1 MNAAPPSPDLQLS
14 QVAFVTETLGD
25 IAQAVGTPQ
34 FLQVVYES
42 LVRFVDFD
50 AVHLDYDRVSPS
62 GQRSIGWIGS
72 FGRDRELVEQVMR
85 HYYGSYASEDATY
98 EGIADKRDVH
108 LIQISAQKVASELR
122 HLFFDIGNIHDECV
136 VAGVT
141 NGTRYSISMARSR
154 RLPSF
159 SLKELSLLKQFAH
172 VVLPLAAIHK
182 RLIGAI
188 SPDDGRQDTS
198 DNNLL
203 AQWLPHLHSKLT
215 ARETHVCSS
224 FIQGMTTPAIA
235 QSMGLKPST
244 VDTYAKRAFAKL
256 GVDSRRQLM
265 ALVLKNAPLRHDSDG
280 V

>member
-1 MNAAPPSPDLQLS
+1 MNAARPSPDIQLS

-25 IAQAVGTPQ
+25 IAQAVGAPQ
-34 FLQVVYES
+34 FIEVVYES

-50 AVHLDYDRVSPS
+50 AVHLDYERVSPS
-62 GQRSIGWIGS
+62 GQRSVGWIGS
-72 FGRDRELVEQVMR
+72 SGRDHELVEQVMR
-85 HYYGSYASEDATY
+85 HYYRSYASEDTTY
-98 EGIADKRDVH
+98 GGIEDKRDVQ

-122 HLFFDIGNIHDECV
+122 HLFFDIGDIHDECV

-141 NGTRYSISMARSR
+141 DGTRYSISMARSA

-172 VVLPLAAIHK
+172 VVLPLSAVHK

-188 SPDDGRQDTS
+188 SPDDGQDTS
-198 DNNLL
+198 DNNPL
-203 AQWLPHLHSKLT
+203 AQWLPQLHGRLT
-215 ARETHVCSS
+215 SREKHVCSS
-224 FIQGMTTPAIA
+224 FIQGMTTPATA

-244 VDTYAKRAFAKL
+244 VETYAKRAFAKL

-265 ALVLKNAPLRHDSDG
+265 ALVLKSAPLRHDSDG